1 MSNLPQLRVDPR
13 NEFVD
18 CPPGFFARMG
28 LAYQRVRLF
37 AIHSW
42 VVRRGEPVSVV
53 LWPLPMDGFGRA
65 RFVYGRPSSPGP
77 RRRCD
82 RDPTTCGAATTGSS
96 WGSHRNRGRSKDR
109 PSSARRL
116 LHVLQNRT
124 PIEVYLF
131 ETPSRSDSG
140 FWSYAAYANDSW
152 RVSNRLTSNL
162 GLRFDRYRVFL
173 PDQAHPPGRFNRM
186 LQTFPAVDNLINWNV
201 LAPPDALLGGRL
213 FRLID
218 CRRRAAE
225 AGRAERIQAVP
236 LDGSDRPARTGRA
249 CCPAWPGTWLSRY
262 SSSRSS

>member
-1 MSNLPQLRVDPR
+1 
-13 NEFVD
+13 
-18 CPPGFFARMG
+18 
-28 LAYQRVRLF
+28 
-37 AIHSW
+37 
-42 VVRRGEPVSVV
+42 
-53 LWPLPMDGFGRA
+53 MDGFGRA
-65 RFVYGRPSSPGP
+65 RFVYEPPLLAGFPDAAAIGIRPRVAPPPLVRVGVRIETEVGP
-77 RRRCD
+77 RTAPVVPVD
-82 RDPTTCGAATTGSS
+82 VPA
-96 WGSHRNRGRSKDR
+96 R
-109 PSSARRL
+109 PAESC
-116 LHVLQNRT
+116 T
-124 PIEVYLF
+124 PIKVYLF

-262 SSSRSS
+262 SSSRSSQVV